1 MAMIPPRTIGASFDP
16 SARTPTTDRFSGV
29 VAADAGADADGRVL
43 SGTAASAGVVRARAR
58 VVHTL
63 QDAGS
68 VESGDILVCRSTSPA
83 WTPLF
88 ARVAAVVTEAGGV
101 LSHSAIV
108 AREYAIPCVAGVPG
122 ATERIRDSTTITVD
136 GGQGLVR
143 LEQ

>member
-16 SARTPTTDRFSGV
+16 STRLPTEDRFSGAV
-29 VAADAGADADGRVL
+29 GGDTDADGRVL
-43 SGTAASAGVVRARAR
+43 SGAAASAGVVRARAR
-58 VVHTL
+58 VARTL
-63 QDAGS
+63 DEANG
-68 VESGDILVCRSTSPA
+68 VEPGEILVCRSTSPA

-88 ARVAAVVTEAGGV
+88 ARVAAVVTEFGGV

-122 ATERIRDSTTITVD
+122 ASERIRDGMLITVD